1 MTPEERAAVGKEA
14 RSRVPRSAHGSWAPA
29 ADRPDPV
36 ATLRAQESYRI
47 ASLLPL
53 RYERMLV
60 SPFTFYRGAAAIMA
74 ADLAGTP
81 DSGLRVQ
88 ACGDA
93 HLANFGAFASPERR
107 MVFDIND
114 FDETLPGPWE
124 WDVKR
129 LATSIAIAA
138 QDREFTD
145 AEVAAATLAAVE
157 GYRTAMNE
165 FAEMRNI
172 EVWYASIVSEELIA
186 RLEVDLSA
194 EVANR
199 VSKKVGKATG
209 KNSLR
214 AFAKLTEVVDG
225 QVRIA
230 NDPPVLVRMA
240 DILGEQSDFD
250 MTGQI
255 ERWLRMYGQSL
266 QRDRRHLL
274 ESFRVVDIGRKVVGV
289 GSVGTRCW
297 IALMLGRDDAD
308 PLFLQ
313 LKQATASVLEPFVGR
328 STFANSG
335 QRVVEGQ
342 RLMQTASDIFL
353 GWDRIP
359 NAAGEEHDFYVRQ
372 LWDGKYSVDLDV
384 IMPAPLRI
392 YAGICGW
399 TLARAHA
406 RSGDRIAIAS
416 YLGAGDR
423 FDRAILDFA
432 LAYAQQN
439 ERDYAVARAAA
450 ESGALPVGPGT

>member
-1 MTPEERAAVGKEA
+1 MTPEERAAVGKDA
-14 RSRVPRSAHGSWAPA
+14 RSRAPRSAHGEWAPS

-36 ATLRAQESYRI
+36 ATLRGQESYRI

-74 ADLAGTP
+74 ADLDGTP

-129 LATSIAIAA
+129 LATSITIAA

-145 AEVAAATLAAVE
+145 AEIAAATLAAVE

-165 FAEMRNI
+165 FAAMRNI
-172 EVWYASIVSEELIA
+172 EVWYASLDSAELIA
-186 RLEVDLSA
+186 RLEADLSSQ
-194 EVANR
+194 VAQ
-199 VSKKVGKATG
+199 KVGKRVTKATG

-214 AFAKLTEVVDG
+214 AFEKLTEVVDG

-230 NDPPVLVRMA
+230 NDPPVLVRMV
-240 DILGEQSDFD
+240 DILGEQSDYD
-250 MTGQI
+250 LTGQI
-255 ERWLRMYGQSL
+255 ERWLRMYGRSL

-274 ESFRVVDIGRKVVGV
+274 ETFRVVDIGRKVVGV

-313 LKQATASVLEPFVGR
+313 LKQATASVLEPYVGR

-372 LWDGKYSVDLDV
+372 LWDGKYSVDLDT
-384 IMPAPLRI
+384 ILPASLRV
-392 YAGICGW
+392 YAEICGW

-406 RSGDRIAIAS
+406 RSGDRIAIAA
-416 YLGAGDR
+416 YLGSGDR
-423 FDRAILDFA
+423 MDRAILDFA

>member
-1 MTPEERAAVGKEA
+1 MTPEDRAAVGKDA
-14 RSRVPRSAHGSWAPA
+14 RSRAPRSAHGAWAPA

-36 ATLRAQESYRI
+36 ATLRGQESYRI

-60 SPFTFYRGAAAIMA
+60 SPFTFYRGAAAVMA

-88 ACGDA
+88 VCGDA

-157 GYRTAMNE
+157 GYRKAMNE
-165 FAEMRNI
+165 FAAMRNI
-172 EVWYASIVSEELIA
+172 AVWYASLDSAQLLP
-186 RLEVDLSA
+186 RLEANLSSDSVQR
-194 EVANR
+194 VAKR
-199 VSKKVGKATG
+199 VSKATG

-214 AFAKLTEVVDG
+214 AFEKLTEVVDG
-225 QVRIA
+225 HVRIA

-240 DILGEQSDFD
+240 DILGEQSDYD
-250 MTGQI
+250 LTGQI
-255 ERWLRMYGQSL
+255 ERWLRMYGRSL

-297 IALMLGRDDAD
+297 IALMLGRDDSD

-313 LKQATASVLEPFVGR
+313 LKQATSSVLEPFVGR

-372 LWDGKYSVDLDV
+372 LWDGKFSVDLDTIQPV
-384 IMPAPLRI
+384 PLRI
-392 YAGICGW
+392 YADVCGW

-406 RSGDRIAIAS
+406 RSGDRIAIAA
-416 YLGAGDR
+416 YLGTGDR

-439 ERDYAVARAAA
+439 ECDYTVARAAA

>member
-1 MTPEERAAVGKEA
+1 MTPEERAAVGKDA
-14 RSRVPRSAHGSWAPA
+14 RSRAPRSAHGDWVPA

-36 ATLRAQESYRI
+36 ATLRGQESYRI

-74 ADLAGTP
+74 ADLDGTP

-129 LATSIAIAA
+129 LATSITIAA

-145 AEVAAATLAAVE
+145 AEIAAATLAAVE

-165 FAEMRNI
+165 FAAMRNI
-172 EVWYASIVSEELIA
+172 EVWYASLDSAELIA
-186 RLEVDLSA
+186 RLEADLSSQ
-194 EVANR
+194 VAQKVGKR
-199 VSKKVGKATG
+199 VSKATG

-214 AFAKLTEVVDG
+214 AFEKLTEVVDG

-230 NDPPVLVRMA
+230 NDPPVLVRMV
-240 DILGEQSDFD
+240 DILGEQSDYD
-250 MTGQI
+250 LTGQI
-255 ERWLRMYGQSL
+255 ERWLRMYGRSL

-274 ESFRVVDIGRKVVGV
+274 ETFRVVDIGRKVVGV

-313 LKQATASVLEPFVGR
+313 LKQATASVLEPYVGR

-372 LWDGKYSVDLDV
+372 LWDGKYSVDLDT
-384 IMPAPLRI
+384 ILPASLRA
-392 YAGICGW
+392 YAEICGW

-406 RSGDRIAIAS
+406 RSGDRIAIAA
-416 YLGAGDR
+416 YLGSGDR
-423 FDRAILDFA
+423 MDRAILDFA